1 MCVGSTLFTGLF
13 LLYNMKIQL
22 AIRIKRLIFLVRL
35 LCLTGGV
42 LVSFG
47 TLHLEAA
54 IHADLPNVSVPQAS
68 HRDGGLA
75 TDRVSQARASG
86 LSCANPTPDQVE
98 ACEQL
103 EQQILASTVRI
114 EWNLWVK
121 NDNGGKYS
129 REDRIAH
136 ATVKEGRYLV
146 THNHGEVLQSDAKN
160 KQFNRVSIF
169 TSDGILVWPK
179 GPIHTLAITVEDE
192 ETLMLDFGEYGGQ
205 GLFAMWGISSAEFR
219 AWDSLSLQPGME
231 VAQVV
236 WNGSRAH
243 IDWVTIDDVETER
256 GTPRLELA
264 SFVPSG
270 TSGGGVFWKGYHVAN
285 TWYNGTVYAD
295 TNGAVSRQFS
305 VAALNSLQ
313 VAAQLK

>member
-1 MCVGSTLFTGLF
+1 
-13 LLYNMKIQL
+13 
-22 AIRIKRLIFLVRL
+22 
-35 LCLTGGV
+35 
-42 LVSFG
+42 
-47 TLHLEAA
+47 
-54 IHADLPNVSVPQAS
+54 
-68 HRDGGLA
+68 
-75 TDRVSQARASG
+75 
-86 LSCANPTPDQVE
+86 
-98 ACEQL
+98 L

-121 NDNGGKYS
+121 DDNDGKYS
-129 REDRIAH
+129 RVDRISH

-160 KQFNRVSIF
+160 EQFNRVSIF

-243 IDWVTIDDVETER
+243 VDWVTINDVETER

-285 TWYNGTVYAD
+285 TWYNETVYAD

-305 VAALNSLQ
+305 VAALNSPQ